1 MLRDEIISKISGKV
15 RLIRAEAGYTQDKM
29 ADIIGI
35 SKKTLVQIEKGRTDA
50 SWTAV
55 VAICA
60 LFRESETV
68 QNMLGD
74 EPMEILETIA
84 HKGSDYRKER
94 TLGGRIWWK
103 ELGRDSGYVLQQ
115 NLISQHYRILDEDHF
130 RLFSSFDELESKER
144 FKELIRG
151 GKAHLK

>member
-84 HKGSDYRKER
+84 HEGSDYRKER

-115 NLISQHYRILDEDHF
+115 NLISRHYRILDEDHF

-144 FKELIRG
+144 F
-151 GKAHLK
+151 